1 MKIICRITIL
11 FFLLTPQLFASDITE
26 IKIEGLK
33 TFYKVGEILSIS
45 LSENVKTNRFNK
57 VDLWLAIQIPSKKL
71 IFKTPLLLAPFS
83 LKPQAFKTSVQN
95 SSINLKLLEFQVPP
109 GFGGDY
115 TFYAFYVKA
124 GTSPIKDG
132 FIVQRSNLSMKK
144 TTLANQ

>member
-1 MKIICRITIL
+1 MKIVCRIIIL
-11 FFLLTPQLFASDITE
+11 FFLFTPQLFASDITS

-33 TFYKVGEILSIS
+33 TFYKAGEVISID
-45 LSENVKTNRFNK
+45 LIEKTKTNRFDK
-57 VDLWLAIQIPSKKL
+57 VDLWLWIQMPNKKI
-71 IFKTPLLLAPFS
+71 IFRTPLLLVPFS
-83 LKPQAFKTSVQN
+83 LKPQAFKTSLQ
-95 SSINLKLLEFQVPP
+95 SSDANLKLLEFEVPP

-115 TFYAFYVKA
+115 IFYALYVKE